1 MPKAFRQ
8 GGYATYGTGKL
19 LHSGSK
25 GVFENEF
32 DNQVVSFEAKRE
44 IVPSFQFPPIES
56 LIAELDEKALE
67 DMQKMFKSILAEIE
81 NMTEQSAD
89 LSFNGTPPKFDGEWY
104 CP

>member
-1 MPKAFRQ
+1 
-8 GGYATYGTGKL
+8 L
-19 LHSGSK
+19 
-25 GVFENEF
+25 
-32 DNQVVSFEAKRE
+32 
-44 IVPSFQFPPIES
+44 PPIES

-89 LSFNGTPPKFDGEWY
+89 LSFNGNPPKFDGEWY